1 MEGGWLISYVAL
13 WLLVIAAVL
22 TLLVHSRLLG
32 ILHQRLGPSA
42 AKALSDGPEVGEVL
56 RSLDGKDLDGA
67 DWSFV
72 FPSGRPV
79 LAVFI
84 SPQCDA
90 CGVLMPHVKD
100 YWRSRGENE
109 LLLISTIPH
118 QAMNRAYVDY
128 LGLLGIP
135 YLLGGDLAHKLNIE
149 GTPYAVAFDA
159 GGRVIAKGLVNHF
172 EHLISLQPMA
182 RD

>member
-13 WLLVIAAVL
+13 WLLLIAAVL

-32 ILHQRLGPSA
+32 ILHQRLGPST

-56 RSLDGKDLDGA
+56 RSLEGKDLDGA
-67 DWSFV
+67 DWSLV
-72 FPSGRPV
+72 FPSDRPV

-90 CGVLMPHVKD
+90 CGILMPHVKD
-100 YWRSRGENE
+100 YWRSRGKNG
-109 LLLISTIPH
+109 LLLFSTISH
-118 QAMNRAYVDY
+118 QAMNRAYIDY
-128 LGLLGIP
+128 LALGEIP
-135 YLLGGDLAHKLNIE
+135 YLFGGDLAHKLSIE

-159 GGRVIAKGLVNHF
+159 DGRVTAKGLVNHF
-172 EHLISLQPMA
+172 EHLISLQAIA